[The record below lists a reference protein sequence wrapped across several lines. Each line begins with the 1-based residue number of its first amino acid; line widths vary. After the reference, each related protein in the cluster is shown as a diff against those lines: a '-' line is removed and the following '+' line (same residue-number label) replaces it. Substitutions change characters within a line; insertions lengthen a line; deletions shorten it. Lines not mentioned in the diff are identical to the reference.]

1 MRSTM
6 MRRAAAAALV
16 AAAAVGSGG
25 FVSGAQAPGPAAIAV
40 VSANRTQVVAQL
52 ALGQWSV
59 VGAARAC
66 EASAFKLTARQ
77 GSLRGTAGITL
88 TPVRSVTAAAERT
101 AIEAAIGPLF
111 ASREGEQRVDVRDL
125 SRVPVTVDAVY
136 AARPASTGVL
146 YYFEASK
153 RLHDAGPPADADADG
168 DVDPR
173 GIVRVTV
180 SGWLRGGDPIAAVG
194 TKSELHWDPVD
205 ERGQADVP
213 PGLVPLGVAVNGPEP
228 VWVMRRAIG
237 ERVSYLLY
245 AVGASTVRLALTVP
259 AVTC

>member
-1 MRSTM
+1 
-6 MRRAAAAALV
+6 V
-16 AAAAVGSGG
+16 AAAVAVGGSG
-25 FVSGAQAPGPAAIAV
+25 SGAQSPGPAAIAV
-40 VSANRTQVVAQL
+40 VAANRTQIIAQL

-66 EASAFKLTARQ
+66 DAAAFRLTARE
-77 GSLRGTAGITL
+77 GALRTTAGVSL
-88 TPVRSVTAAAERT
+88 TPVRGVTAAADRT
-101 AIEAAIGPLF
+101 AVETAIGSLF
-111 ASREGEQRVDVRDL
+111 ASRAGEQRVDARDL
-125 SRVPVTVDAVY
+125 SRVPVTVDAMY
-136 AARPASTGVL
+136 AARPGPTGIL

-153 RLHDAGPPADADADG
+153 RLHDAGPPTDTDADG

-180 SGWLRGGDPIAAVG
+180 SGWLRGGDPIATVG

-205 ERGQADVP
+205 ERGLVNTL
-213 PGLVPLGVAVNGPEP
+213 PGLVPLGVAVNGQEP

-259 AVTC
+259 AVSC